1 MVDSAYSQNALNVIL
16 PSAAATELKDSGTVT
31 PRRYEDV
38 ALLFCDIVGFTQYC
52 DQHDPEDVVS
62 GLQALVERFEAL
74 TAQHDLEKIK
84 TIGDEYMAT
93 AGLLRANQAPLLS
106 AVRCG
111 LDMIVATEQQQTGWQ
126 VRVGV
131 HHGPVI
137 AGIVGH
143 EKYQFDVWGD
153 SVNVASRMASAGNPG
168 TVTMT
173 YDSWLL
179 VEDQCEGRSLG
190 RIDVKGKGGIE
201 LVECTG
207 VRA

>member
-1 MVDSAYSQNALNVIL
+1 
-16 PSAAATELKDSGTVT
+16 
-31 PRRYEDV
+31 
-38 ALLFCDIVGFTQYC
+38 
-52 DQHDPEDVVS
+52 
-62 GLQALVERFEAL
+62 
-74 TAQHDLEKIK
+74 
-84 TIGDEYMAT
+84 
-93 AGLLRANQAPLLS
+93 
-106 AVRCG
+106 
-111 LDMIVATEQQQTGWQ
+111 
-126 VRVGV
+126 RVGV